1 MKPEDLTEEIIEEAM
16 CEMEPSF
23 YQDFDD
29 FAQQCHSV
37 SLGLVRSG
45 LLGEGGPS
53 LRVARG
59 ACFGVGGQHSWV
71 VMGHPYDDRAIIVD
85 LTLWSYSPHQPRIWL
100 GSIQSGLH
108 KPKGYGM
115 IYDGPRPQPRGGD
128 IIEVDT
134 AGMSLEAQH
143 FLKVIGPLDYRGWGA
158 LWSHSGMLGWPAQE
172 ILEAFLDQNPKM
184 EALVPIDIVGMVTD
198 RNPQEIYW

>member
-1 MKPEDLTEEIIEEAM
+1 MKPEDLTEDIIEEAM

-29 FAQQCHSV
+29 FSQQCHSV

-71 VMGHPYDDRAIIVD
+71 VMGNPYDDRAVIVD
-85 LTLWSYSPHQPRIWL
+85 LTLWSYNPSQPRIWL
-100 GSIQSGLH
+100 GSGQSGLH
-108 KPKGYGM
+108 RPKGYGW
-115 IYDGPRPQPRGGD
+115 IYDSPKPQDHGGE
-128 IIEVDT
+128 ILEFDT
-134 AGMSLEAQH
+134 KGMTPEARR
-143 FLKVIGPLDYRGWGA
+143 FLNVIGPLDARGWGR
-158 LWSHSGMLGWPAQE
+158 LWSGCGMMGWPAKE
-172 ILEAFLDQNPKM
+172 ILEAFLDQYPTLGP
-184 EALVPIDIVGMVTD
+184 LVPIDIAGMVTD